1 MTLKHVLVISDS
13 LQSLPKAVE
22 ALAACG
28 HGITYIPDLTPLPK
42 IRGVDL
48 GSVDAVVM
56 GRVMG
61 ISGAVLDLI
70 PQVRVIA
77 LHTSGTDNIDLA
89 AASARGIAVTNCKGV
104 NAEQCAEFSIGLM
117 LAITRQI
124 RRGDIAIRA
133 GRWAADTQGSMDVYG
148 ATFGMI
154 GLGQIGRAA
163 ARRAKAFGMQIICH
177 TRTPDPVIGAE
188 LGITYVTLDQVMAQS
203 DVVNVFASLNSA
215 TRHMVGRAQI
225 ALMQSHAFLVNIARG
240 ELVDEA
246 ALTEALVQ
254 GRIAGA
260 ALDVFEVEPLTDSPL
275 FALDN
280 VILTPHQAGLTHRA
294 KSDAA
299 VTAVRNALAV
309 LAGAVAPNL
318 VNQPARSKP

>member
-1 MTLKHVLVISDS
+1 MTHVLVISDS

-22 ALAACG
+22 ALSGCG
-28 HGITYIPDLTPLPK
+28 HQVTFIPNLLPLAE
-42 IRGVDL
+42 IRNVDL

-61 ISGAVLDLI
+61 IDGAVMDLV
-70 PQVRVIA
+70 PQVRVLA
-77 LHTSGTDNIDLA
+77 LHTSGTDNIDLLA
-89 AASARGIAVTNCKGV
+89 ANQRGIAVTNCKGV

-163 ARRAKAFGMQIICH
+163 ARRAKAFGMQILCH

-188 LGITYVTLDQVMAQS
+188 LGIAYATLNQVMARS
-203 DVVNVFASLNSA
+203 DVVNVFASLNPT

-225 ALMQSHAFLVNIARG
+225 ALMQTHAFLVNIARG

-254 GRIAGA
+254 GRISGA

-309 LAGAVAPNL
+309 LAGAVPPNL
-318 VNQPARSKP
+318 VNQPAGAKP